1 MTDPLDAKFAAAPLR
16 DIPLR
21 RLLPNLLTLLA
32 LCSGLT
38 AMRFAFDGAWAHAAL
53 AIVVASVF
61 DILDGR
67 VARLLGVTSKFGAEL
82 DSLADLTNFGVVPAL
97 VLYLWSLHEAGSLG
111 WIAVLVYV
119 ACTATRLA
127 RFNTM
132 LEDSAPPVWAK
143 CYFTGVPSP
152 AGAGIALL
160 PLFLAI
166 EFGSRVQL
174 PPAVLALWL
183 MLAGALMVSRLP
195 TLSMKGR
202 RISPVWVAPMLAAA
216 CLLVAALITI
226 PFLSLS
232 LLVVGYLVTLP
243 WGWYNYRQRERAE
256 AESPAEGP
264 AEGES

>member
-1 MTDPLDAKFAAAPLR
+1 MVETTEKKIDPAKLR
-16 DIPLR
+16 NIPIR
-21 RLLPNLLTLLA
+21 RLLPNLLTMLA

-38 AMRFAFDGAWAHAAL
+38 AMRFAYEQQWAHAAL

-67 VARLLGVTSKFGAEL
+67 VARLLGVASKIGAEL

-97 VLYLWSLHEAGSLG
+97 VLYLWQLRSTDSIG

-119 ACTATRLA
+119 VCTAARLA

-132 LEDSAPPVWAK
+132 LEDQAAPAWAK

-152 AGAGIALL
+152 GGAGIALL
-160 PLFLAI
+160 PMFLVMQ
-166 EFGSRVQL
+166 FGPNLQM
-174 PPAVLALWL
+174 PPRLMALWL
-183 MLAGALMVSRLP
+183 MVSGLLMVARLP

-202 RISPVWVAPMLAAA
+202 SVPPSWVPLVMVAV
-216 CLLVAALITI
+216 CLLVAALITT

-232 LLVVGYLVTLP
+232 VLACGYIVTLP
-243 WGWYNYRQRERAE
+243 YGWFSYRRQEKLE
-256 AESPAEGP
+256 AARGSAPVE
-264 AEGES
+264 

>member
-1 MTDPLDAKFAAAPLR
+1 MADPLDPKLAAARLR
-16 DIPLR
+16 NIPLR
-21 RLLPNLLTLLA
+21 RLLPNLLTMLA

-38 AMRFAFDGAWAHAAL
+38 AMRFAFGGEWAHAAL

-97 VLYLWSLHEAGSLG
+97 VLYLWTLQYAGSLG

-119 ACTATRLA
+119 VCTATRLA

-132 LEDSAPPVWAK
+132 LDEASPPAWAK
-143 CYFTGVPSP
+143 SYFTGVPSP
-152 AGAGIALL
+152 GGAGIVLL
-160 PLFLAI
+160 PLFLVI
-166 EFGSRVQL
+166 EFGPRFQIHPVAL
-174 PPAVLALWL
+174 AVWL
-183 MLAGALMVSRLP
+183 VVVGLLMVSRVP

-202 RISPVWVAPMLAAA
+202 SIAPAWVAPIMAAA
-216 CLLVAALITI
+216 CLLVAALITD

-232 LLVVGYLVTLP
+232 ILAGGYVFSLP
-243 WGWYNYRQRERAE
+243 YGWYSYRQRMKSDGAR
-256 AESPAEGP
+256 
-264 AEGES
+264 

>member
-1 MTDPLDAKFAAAPLR
+1 MGD
-16 DIPLR
+16 DINQKLATVKLKAIPIR
-21 RLLPNLLTLLA
+21 RLLPNMLTMLA

-38 AMRFAFDGAWAHAAL
+38 AMRFAFGGEWAYAAL
-53 AIVVASVF
+53 AIAIASVF

-97 VLYLWSLHEAGSLG
+97 VLYLWALQGAGSLG

-119 ACTATRLA
+119 VCTATRLA

-132 LEDSAPPVWAK
+132 LEDHEAPAWAK

-152 AGAGIALL
+152 GGAGIALL
-160 PLFLAI
+160 PLFLVI
-166 EFGSRVQL
+166 EFGPRLQM
-174 PPAVLALWL
+174 PPTVLSLWL
-183 MLAGALMVSRLP
+183 IVAGVLMVSRLP

-202 RISPVWVAPMLAAA
+202 SIAPAWVAPIMAAA
-216 CLLVAALITI
+216 CLLVAALITN

-232 LLVVGYLVTLP
+232 VLALGYLASLP
-243 WGWYNYRQRERAE
+243 YGWFCYRRQERRE
-256 AESPAEGP
+256 SG
-264 AEGES
+264 G

>member
-1 MTDPLDAKFAAAPLR
+1 MAEELDPKAETAKLKN
-16 DIPLR
+16 IPLR
-21 RLLPNLLTLLA
+21 RLLPNLLTMLA

-38 AMRFAFDGAWAHAAL
+38 AMRFAFGGEWAHAAL
-53 AIVVASVF
+53 AIVIASVF

-97 VLYLWSLHEAGSLG
+97 VLYLWTLQEAGSLG

-119 ACTATRLA
+119 VCTATRLA

-132 LEDSAPPVWAK
+132 LEDTSPPAWAK

-152 AGAGIALL
+152 GGAGIALL
-160 PLFLAI
+160 PLFLTI
-166 EFGSRVQL
+166 EFGPGFQM
-174 PPAVLALWL
+174 PPAALAIWL
-183 MLAGALMVSRLP
+183 IVAGVLMVTRLP

-202 RISPVWVAPMLAAA
+202 SIAPAWVAPIMAAA
-216 CLLVAALITI
+216 CLLVAALITN

-232 LLVVGYLVTLP
+232 VLAIGYLVSLP
-243 WGWYNYRQRERAE
+243 CGWLSYRRRERLD
-256 AESPAEGP
+256 G
-264 AEGES
+264 GR